1 MSDNQGGQEHPTSH
15 LTGQA
20 IASGCSELLTRLAIA
35 VLLVLGIFV
44 IASFAVP
51 AAVLGTLST
60 VVAVWGY
67 RRRGSLG
74 WGWVLLPAALGV
86 LWWGAA
92 IYQLNAEPEVVYRD
106 GTVYRAT
113 PVAPRM

>member
-1 MSDNQGGQEHPTSH
+1 MSDNQGGQERPAPY

-20 IASGCSELLTRLAIA
+20 IASGCSDLLTRLVIA

-51 AAVLGTLST
+51 AAVLGALST

-67 RRRGSLG
+67 RRRRSLG
-74 WGWVLLPAALGV
+74 WGWALLPAALGA

-92 IYQLNAEPEVVYRD
+92 IYQLSAEPEVVYRD
-106 GTVYRAT
+106 GTVYQAT
-113 PVAPRM
+113 PVAPQL